1 MRYARKSAPKPG
13 AECGPARVR
22 GAAGGARGLPGRVT
36 SGLRAVGG
44 AGWVARGWGYA
55 PGRVARRN
63 RRNRRNRGSG
73 TVRRLVAPSGPAVS
87 VCAASHL
94 VPART
99 DRASPARSGTMTPRL
114 PCPRPGSV
122 LRRPRP

>member
-1 MRYARKSAPKPG
+1 M
-13 AECGPARVR
+13 R

-44 AGWVARGWGYA
+44 TGWVASGWGYA

-63 RRNRRNRGSG
+63 RRNRGSG
-73 TVRRLVAPSGPAVS
+73 TVRRLVALSGPAASVS
-87 VCAASHL
+87 AASHL

-114 PCPRPGSV
+114 PCPRPRSV